1 MALFGLCI
9 KVVHFDVICCE
20 IVKLNLN
27 FFFIL
32 QQKDA
37 AASLSTLEKLTI
49 GNYSNFLRTEPEGKP
64 NIKSTFGR
72 GLSRLPGGQDHE
84 EELRKM
90 RLRRYADSWNLKTL
104 EQQNRNS
111 KTQDLNAK
119 QPIPTANSSQ

>member
-9 KVVHFDVICCE
+9 KVVHFDVIYCE
-20 IVKLNLN
+20 IVKLNFN

-104 EQQNRNS
+104 EQQNRS
-111 KTQDLNAK
+111 KTQDLNTK
-119 QPIPTANSSQ
+119 QSTTANSSQ